1 METDQLGR
9 LRDILSKIRRN
20 PISTRLSIGAIPLR
34 IKTTAADTSLDLGN
48 DSESQPRD
56 QLLDLAPDSVDSA

>member
-1 METDQLGR
+1 METDQLDR

-56 QLLDLAPDSVDSA
+56 QLRDLAPDSVDSA